1 MKTYKF
7 DYVIDKNMI
16 DINNHANNVKYVE
29 IMQKVAYIHS
39 NAVGDTIDFQE
50 KNDVI
55 WVIKK
60 HEIEYLAQGF
70 FRR

>member
-39 NAVGDTIDFQE
+39 NAVGDTIDF
-50 KNDVI
+50 
-55 WVIKK
+55 KK
-60 HEIEYLAQGF
+60 KMTLFG
-70 FRR
+70 